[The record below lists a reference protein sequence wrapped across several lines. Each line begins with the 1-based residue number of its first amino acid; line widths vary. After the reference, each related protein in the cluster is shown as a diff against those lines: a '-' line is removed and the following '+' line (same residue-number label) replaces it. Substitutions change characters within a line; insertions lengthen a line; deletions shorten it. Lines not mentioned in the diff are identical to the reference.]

1 MHVVATAGHVDH
13 GKSALVRALTDM
25 DPDRWAEEK
34 RRGLTI
40 DLGFV
45 WTTLP
50 SGTDLAFVDVPGH
63 EKFLGNMLAGV
74 GPAPVVIF
82 VVAADEGWQEQST
95 DHRDAVRALDI
106 QHGLIALTRADR
118 ADATRRAEVAAQ
130 VRDELAGTALAD
142 APLVEVSAHTG
153 EGIAQ
158 MRQVLDEVLAKVPA
172 PDPQARVRVWIDRAF
187 SVKGAGTV
195 VTGTLVTGT
204 LRVGD
209 TLQLAS
215 PDGTRAVEVRGLHSE
230 NTAHQVVEPTSRV
243 AVNLRGISSDAIHRG
258 HSLLSPGS
266 WELVEQIDV
275 RRTFG
280 QDFYELPQNIVVHIG
295 TAGLEAHVRPLSADY
310 ARLSLAHPLPLQ
322 LLDRFVVRSSGGR
335 HVSAGV
341 QVIDVY
347 PPELNRRGAARRR
360 AEELA
365 LLADGNSAGRDSSDS
380 SPSDATTTADAR
392 PSRATSTPVP
402 SPSLFTDPTGYIQ
415 RIGYVPVAQ
424 LQRAGFAV
432 DDPAA
437 PPQGIIAF
445 RQWWIAARQI
455 TRWKNQ
461 LLVVLEKHAQDNP
474 LAAGM
479 PRKAAMDALDLQE
492 DALLGI
498 AVAAAKVEQPDG
510 VLRLPGHKV
519 ELGAAEASVAKLEA
533 WLADDPFAAPEA
545 DELQELRLG
554 AKQLA
559 AAEKAGRLLRL
570 GQGIVLLPGA
580 PQEAKKRIAQLE
592 QPFTLSAARKALS
605 TTRRVAIPLLKY
617 LDEQG
622 ITRRLDGGLRELR

>member
-95 DHRDAVRALDI
+95 DHRDALRALDI
-106 QHGLIALTRADR
+106 RHGLIALTRADR
-118 ADATRRAEVAAQ
+118 ADATRRAEVTAQ
-130 VRDELAGTALAD
+130 VRHELAGTALAD
-142 APLVEVSAHTG
+142 APLVEASAHTG

-158 MRQVLDEVLAKVPA
+158 MRQVLDEVLAQVPA

-195 VTGTLVTGT
+195 VTGTLAAGT

-209 TLQLAS
+209 KLELAS
-215 PDGTRAVEVRGLHSE
+215 PDGGRAVEVRGLHSE
-230 NTAHQVVEPTSRV
+230 NTAHQVLEPTSRV
-243 AVNLRGISSDAIHRG
+243 AVNLRGISADAIHRG
-258 HSLLSPGS
+258 HSLLSSGA

-310 ARLSLAHPLPLQ
+310 ARLSLAYPLPLQ
-322 LLDRFVVRSSGGR
+322 LLDRFVVRSPGGR

-360 AEELA
+360 AEELE
-365 LLADGNSAGRDSSDS
+365 LLADA
-380 SPSDATTTADAR
+380 SPS
-392 PSRATSTPVP
+392 ATSIPAASP
-402 SPSLFTDPTGYIQ
+402 SPFTDPTAYVQ
-415 RIGYVPVAQ
+415 RVGYVPVGK

-432 DDPAA
+432 GDPAA

-445 RQWWIAARQI
+445 RQWWIAAREI

-461 LLVVLEKHAQDNP
+461 LLVALGKHAQENP

-498 AVAAAKVEQPDG
+498 AVAAAKVEQVDG
-510 VLRLPGHKV
+510 VLRVPGHKV
-519 ELGAAEASVAKLEA
+519 DLGAAEASVAKLEA

-559 AAEKAGRLLRL
+559 AAENAGRLLRL
-570 GQGIVLLPGA
+570 GQGIIVLPSA

-605 TTRRVAIPLLKY
+605 TTRRVAIPLLEY

>member
-63 EKFLGNMLAGV
+63 EKFLGNMLAGL

-106 QHGLIALTRADR
+106 RHGLIALTRADR
-118 ADATRRAEVAAQ
+118 ADAARRAEVTAQ
-130 VRDELAGTALAD
+130 VRHELAGTALAD

-158 MRQVLDEVLAKVPA
+158 MRQVLDEVLAQVPA
-172 PDPQARVRVWIDRAF
+172 PDPQARLRVWIDRAF

-195 VTGTLVTGT
+195 VTGTLAAGT

-209 TLQLAS
+209 TVQLAS
-215 PDGTRAVEVRGLHSE
+215 TEGTRAVEVRGLHSE
-230 NTAHQVVEPTSRV
+230 NTAHQVLEPTSRV
-243 AVNLRGISSDAIHRG
+243 AVNLRGISADAIHRG
-258 HSLLSPGS
+258 HSLVSPGA

-310 ARLSLAHPLPLQ
+310 ARLNLAHPLPLQ
-322 LLDRFVVRSSGGR
+322 LLDRFVVRSPGGR

-360 AEELA
+360 AEELE
-365 LLADGNSAGRDSSDS
+365 LLADGNSAGLDRSDS
-380 SPSDATTTADAR
+380 SPSDATTTAAA
-392 PSRATSTPVP
+392 SA
-402 SPSLFTDPTGYIQ
+402 SPFTDPTGYIQ
-415 RIGYVPVAQ
+415 RVGYVPVGK

-432 DDPAA
+432 DDLAA

-461 LLVVLEKHAQDNP
+461 LLVALGKHAQDNP

-479 PRKAAMDALDLQE
+479 PRKAAMDALDLRE

-498 AVAAAKVEQPDG
+498 AVAAAKVEQADG
-510 VLRLPGHKV
+510 LLRLPGHKV
-519 ELGAAEASVAKLEA
+519 DLGEAEASVVKLES
-533 WLADDPFAAPEA
+533 WLADEPFAAPEA

-559 AAEKAGRLLRL
+559 AAENAGRLLRL
-570 GQGIVLLPGA
+570 SQGIVLLPSA
-580 PQEAKKRIAQLE
+580 VQEAKKRIAQLE

-605 TTRRVAIPLLKY
+605 TTRRVAIPLLEY

>member
-50 SGTDLAFVDVPGH
+50 SGADVAFVDVPGH

-82 VVAADEGWQEQST
+82 VVAADEGWQAQST
-95 DHRDAVRALDI
+95 DHRDALRALDI
-106 QHGLIALTRADR
+106 QHGLIAVTRADR
-118 ADATRRAEVAAQ
+118 AGAARRAEVTAQ
-130 VRDELAGTALAD
+130 VRHELAGTALAD

-158 MRQVLDEVLAKVPA
+158 MRQVLDQVLARVPA
-172 PDPQARVRVWIDRAF
+172 PDSQARVRVWIDRAF

-195 VTGTLVTGT
+195 VTGTLAAGT

-209 TLQLAS
+209 KLQLAS
-215 PDGTRAVEVRGLHSE
+215 PDGGRAVEVRGLHSE
-230 NTAHQVVEPTSRV
+230 NTAHQVLEPTSRV
-243 AVNLRGISSDAIHRG
+243 AVNLRGISADAIHRG
-258 HSLLSPGS
+258 HSLLSPGA

-280 QDFYELPQNIVVHIG
+280 QDFHELPQNIVVHIG

-310 ARLSLAHPLPLQ
+310 ARLSVDHPLPLQ
-322 LLDRFVVRSSGGR
+322 LLDRFVVRSPGGR

-347 PPELNRRGAARRR
+347 PPELARRGAARRR

-365 LLADGNSAGRDSSDS
+365 LLADA
-380 SPSDATTTADAR
+380 SPDAATTSPDAPTTAE
-392 PSRATSTPVP
+392 TSP
-402 SPSLFTDPTGYIQ
+402 FTDPTAYVQ
-415 RIGYVPVAQ
+415 RVGYVPVGK
-424 LQRAGFAV
+424 LQRAGFVV

-445 RQWWIAARQI
+445 REWWIAARQI

-461 LLVVLEKHAQDNP
+461 LLIALEKHAQDNP

-479 PRKAAMDALDLQE
+479 PRKAAMDALELQE

-498 AVAAAKVEQPDG
+498 AVAAAKVDQADG

-519 ELGAAEASVAKLEA
+519 DLGEAEASIAKLEA

-559 AAEKAGRLLRL
+559 AAENAGRLLRL
-570 GQGIVLLPGA
+570 SQGIIVLPSA
-580 PQEAKKRIAQLE
+580 PQQAKQRIAQLE
-592 QPFTLSAARKALS
+592 QPFTLSAARKALG
-605 TTRRVAIPLLKY
+605 TTRRVAIPLLEY

>member
-1 MHVVATAGHVDH
+1 MHVVATVGHVDH

-95 DHRDAVRALDI
+95 DHRDALRALDI
-106 QHGLIALTRADR
+106 RHGLIALTRADR
-118 ADATRRAEVAAQ
+118 ADANRRAEVTAQ
-130 VRDELAGTALAD
+130 IRHELAGTALAD

-158 MRQVLDEVLAKVPA
+158 MWQVLDEVLAQVPA
-172 PDPQARVRVWIDRAF
+172 PDSQARVRVWIDRAF

-195 VTGTLVTGT
+195 VTGTLAAGT

-209 TLQLAS
+209 KLQLAS

-230 NTAHQVVEPTSRV
+230 NTAHEVLEPTSRA
-243 AVNLRGISSDAIHRG
+243 AVNLRGISADAIHRG
-258 HSLLSPGS
+258 HSLLSS
-266 WELVEQIDV
+266 DAWELVEQIDV

-322 LLDRFVVRSSGGR
+322 LLDRFVVRSPGGR

-365 LLADGNSAGRDSSDS
+365 LLADV
-380 SPSDATTTADAR
+380 SPSDATTTAAA
-392 PSRATSTPVP
+392 SP
-402 SPSLFTDPTGYIQ
+402 SPFTDPTGYVQ
-415 RIGYVPVAQ
+415 RVGYVPVGK

-445 RQWWIAARQI
+445 RQWWIAAREI

-461 LLVVLEKHAQDNP
+461 LLVALDKHAQDNP

-498 AVAAAKVEQPDG
+498 AVAAAKVEQADG

-519 ELGAAEASVAKLEA
+519 DLGAAETSVAKLEA

-559 AAEKAGRLLRL
+559 AAENAGRLLRL

-580 PQEAKKRIAQLE
+580 PEEAKKRIAQLE

-605 TTRRVAIPLLKY
+605 TTRRVAIPLLEY

>member
-1 MHVVATAGHVDH
+1 MHVVSTAGHVDH

-63 EKFLGNMLAGV
+63 EKFLGNMLAGL

-106 QHGLIALTRADR
+106 RHGLIALTRADR
-118 ADATRRAEVAAQ
+118 ADATRRAEVTAQ
-130 VRDELAGTALAD
+130 VRHELAGTALAD

-158 MRQVLDEVLAKVPA
+158 MRQVLDEVLAQVPA
-172 PDPQARVRVWIDRAF
+172 PDPQARLRVWIDRAF

-195 VTGTLVTGT
+195 VTGTLATGT

-215 PDGTRAVEVRGLHSE
+215 PGGTRVVEVRGLHSE
-230 NTAHQVVEPTSRV
+230 NTAHQVLGPTSRV
-243 AVNLRGISSDAIHRG
+243 AVNLRGISADAIHRG
-258 HSLLSPGS
+258 HSLLSSGA

-322 LLDRFVVRSSGGR
+322 LLDRFVVRSPGGR

-341 QVIDVY
+341 QIIDVY

-365 LLADGNSAGRDSSDS
+365 LLADGNSAGRDRSDS
-380 SPSDATTTADAR
+380 SPSDATTTAAA
-392 PSRATSTPVP
+392 SA
-402 SPSLFTDPTGYIQ
+402 SPFTDPTGYIQ
-415 RIGYVPVAQ
+415 RVGYVPVVQ
-424 LQRAGFAV
+424 LQRAGFTV
-432 DDPAA
+432 GDPAA
-437 PPQGIIAF
+437 PPQGVIAF

-461 LLVVLEKHAQDNP
+461 LLVALGKHAQDNP

-479 PRKAAMDALDLQE
+479 PRKAAMDALDLRE

-498 AVAAAKVEQPDG
+498 AIAAAKVEPADG
-510 VLRLPGHKV
+510 LLRLPGHKV
-519 ELGAAEASVAKLEA
+519 DLGEAEASVVKLET

-559 AAEKAGRLLRL
+559 AAENAGRLLRL
-570 GQGIVLLPGA
+570 SQGIVLLPSA
-580 PQEAKKRIAQLE
+580 VQEAKKRIAQLE

-605 TTRRVAIPLLKY
+605 TTRRVAIPLLEY

>member
-50 SGTDLAFVDVPGH
+50 SGADVAFVDVPGH

-82 VVAADEGWQEQST
+82 VVAADEGWQAQST
-95 DHRDAVRALDI
+95 DHRDALRALDI
-106 QHGLIALTRADR
+106 QHGLIAVTRADR
-118 ADATRRAEVAAQ
+118 AGAARRAEVTAQ
-130 VRDELAGTALAD
+130 VRHELAGTALAD

-158 MRQVLDEVLAKVPA
+158 MRQLLDQVLARVPA

-195 VTGTLVTGT
+195 VTGTLAAGT

-209 TLQLAS
+209 ILQLAS

-230 NTAHQVVEPTSRV
+230 NTAHQVLEPTSRV
-243 AVNLRGISSDAIHRG
+243 AVNLRGISADAIHRG
-258 HSLLSPGS
+258 HSLLSPGA

-280 QDFYELPQNIVVHIG
+280 QDFHELPQNIVVHIG

-310 ARLSLAHPLPLQ
+310 ARLSVDHPLPLQ
-322 LLDRFVVRSSGGR
+322 LLDRFVVRSPGGR

-347 PPELNRRGAARRR
+347 PPELARRGAARRR

-365 LLADGNSAGRDSSDS
+365 LLADA
-380 SPSDATTTADAR
+380 SPDAA
-392 PSRATSTPVP
+392 PATSHANP
-402 SPSLFTDPTGYIQ
+402 SPFTDPTAYVQ
-415 RIGYVPVAQ
+415 RVGYVPVGK

-432 DDPAA
+432 DDPAV

-445 RQWWIAARQI
+445 REWWIAARQI

-461 LLVVLEKHAQDNP
+461 LLVALEKHAQDNP

-479 PRKAAMDALDLQE
+479 PRKAAMGALELQE

-498 AVAAAKVEQPDG
+498 AVAAAKVEQTDG

-519 ELGAAEASVAKLEA
+519 DLGEAESSVAKLEA

-559 AAEKAGRLLRL
+559 AAENAGRLLRL
-570 GQGIVLLPGA
+570 GQGIIVLPSA
-580 PQEAKKRIAQLE
+580 PQQAKQRIAQLE
-592 QPFTLSAARKALS
+592 QPFTLSAARKALG
-605 TTRRVAIPLLKY
+605 TTRRVAIPLLEY
-617 LDEQG
+617 LDERG

>member
-50 SGTDLAFVDVPGH
+50 SGADVAFVDVPGH

-82 VVAADEGWQEQST
+82 VVAADEGWQAQST
-95 DHRDAVRALDI
+95 DHRDALRALDI
-106 QHGLIALTRADR
+106 QHGLIAVTRADR
-118 ADATRRAEVAAQ
+118 AGAARRAEVTAQ
-130 VRDELAGTALAD
+130 VRHELAGTALAD

-158 MRQVLDEVLAKVPA
+158 MRQLLDQVLARVPA

-195 VTGTLVTGT
+195 VTGTLAAGT

-209 TLQLAS
+209 ILQLAS

-230 NTAHQVVEPTSRV
+230 NTAHQVLEPTSRV
-243 AVNLRGISSDAIHRG
+243 AVNLRGISADAIHRG
-258 HSLLSPGS
+258 HSLLSSGA

-280 QDFYELPQNIVVHIG
+280 QDFHELPQNIVVHIG
-295 TAGLEAHVRPLSADY
+295 TAGLEAHMRPLSADY

-322 LLDRFVVRSSGGR
+322 LLDRFVVRSPGGR

-365 LLADGNSAGRDSSDS
+365 LLADAN
-380 SPSDATTTADAR
+380 PSDATTTAAAS
-392 PSRATSTPVP
+392 PSHATSTPAASP
-402 SPSLFTDPTGYIQ
+402 SPFTDPTAYVQ
-415 RIGYVPVAQ
+415 RVGYVPVGK
-424 LQRAGFAV
+424 LQRAGFTV
-432 DDPAA
+432 DDPAV

-445 RQWWIAARQI
+445 RQWWIAAREI

-461 LLVVLEKHAQDNP
+461 LLVALGKHAQDNP

-479 PRKAAMDALDLQE
+479 PRKAAMDTLDLQE

-498 AVAAAKVEQPDG
+498 AVAAAKVEQADG

-519 ELGAAEASVAKLEA
+519 DLGAAEASVAKLEA

-559 AAEKAGRLLRL
+559 AAENAGRLLRL
-570 GQGIVLLPGA
+570 GQGIIVLPSA
-580 PQEAKKRIAQLE
+580 PQQAKQRIAQLE
-592 QPFTLSAARKALS
+592 QPFTLSAARKALG
-605 TTRRVAIPLLKY
+605 TTRRVAIPLLGY

>member
-95 DHRDAVRALDI
+95 DHRDALRALDI
-106 QHGLIALTRADR
+106 SHGLIALTRADR
-118 ADATRRAEVAAQ
+118 ADANRRAEVTAQ
-130 VRDELAGTALAD
+130 VRHELAGTALAD

-153 EGIAQ
+153 EGTAQ
-158 MRQVLDEVLAKVPA
+158 MRQVLDEVLGKVPA
-172 PDPQARVRVWIDRAF
+172 PDPQTRVRVWIDRAF

-195 VTGTLVTGT
+195 VTGTLAAGT

-209 TLQLAS
+209 TVQLAS
-215 PDGTRAVEVRGLHSE
+215 PDGTRVVEVRGLHSE
-230 NTAHQVVEPTSRV
+230 NTAHQVLEPTSRV
-243 AVNLRGISSDAIHRG
+243 AVNLRGISADAIHRG
-258 HSLLSPGS
+258 YSLLSSGA

-280 QDFYELPQNIVVHIG
+280 QDFHELPQNIVVHIG

-322 LLDRFVVRSSGGR
+322 LLDRFVVRSPGGR

-365 LLADGNSAGRDSSDS
+365 LLADGNSAGRDRNDR
-380 SPSDATTTADAR
+380 SPSDATTTAAASSSD
-392 PSRATSTPVP
+392 ATSTPAASA
-402 SPSLFTDPTGYIQ
+402 SPFTDPTAYVQ
-415 RIGYVPVAQ
+415 RVGYVPVAQ
-424 LQRAGFAV
+424 LQRAGFTV
-432 DDPAA
+432 GDPKT

-461 LLVVLEKHAQDNP
+461 LLVALGKHAQDNP

-479 PRKAAMDALDLQE
+479 PRKAAMDALDLRE

-498 AVAAAKVEQPDG
+498 AIAAAKVEQADG
-510 VLRLPGHKV
+510 LLRLPGHKV
-519 ELGAAEASVAKLEA
+519 DLGEAEASVVKLET
-533 WLADDPFAAPEA
+533 WLADEPFAAPEA

-570 GQGIVLLPGA
+570 GQGIVLLPSA
-580 PQEAKKRIAQLE
+580 PQQAKKRIAQLE

-605 TTRRVAIPLLKY
+605 TTRRVAIPLLEY

>member
-95 DHRDAVRALDI
+95 DHRDALRALDI
-106 QHGLIALTRADR
+106 RHGLIALTRADR
-118 ADATRRAEVAAQ
+118 ADATRRAEVTAQ
-130 VRDELAGTALAD
+130 VRHELAGTALAD

-158 MRQVLDEVLAKVPA
+158 MRQVLDEVLAQVPA

-195 VTGTLVTGT
+195 VTGTLAAGT

-230 NTAHQVVEPTSRV
+230 NTAHQVLEPTSRV
-243 AVNLRGISSDAIHRG
+243 AVNLRGISADAIHRG
-258 HSLLSPGS
+258 HSLLSLGA

-310 ARLSLAHPLPLQ
+310 ARLSLAYPLPLQ
-322 LLDRFVVRSSGGR
+322 LLDRFVVRSPGGR

-365 LLADGNSAGRDSSDS
+365 LLADA
-380 SPSDATTTADAR
+380 SPSDAT
-392 PSRATSTPVP
+392 STPAP
-402 SPSLFTDPTGYIQ
+402 SPSPFTDPTAYVQ
-415 RIGYVPVAQ
+415 RVGYVPVGK

-461 LLVVLEKHAQDNP
+461 LLVALGKHAQDNP

-498 AVAAAKVEQPDG
+498 AVAAAKVEQVDG
-510 VLRLPGHKV
+510 VLRVPGHKV
-519 ELGAAEASVAKLEA
+519 DLGAAEASVAKLEA

-559 AAEKAGRLLRL
+559 AAENAGRLLRL

-605 TTRRVAIPLLKY
+605 TTRRVAIPLLEY

>member
-106 QHGLIALTRADR
+106 RHGLIALTRADR
-118 ADATRRAEVAAQ
+118 ADATRRAEVTAQ
-130 VRDELAGTALAD
+130 VRHGLAGTALAD

-158 MRQVLDEVLAKVPA
+158 MRQVLDEVLAQVPA

-195 VTGTLVTGT
+195 VTGTLAAGT

-209 TLQLAS
+209 ILQLAS
-215 PDGTRAVEVRGLHSE
+215 LDGTRVVEVRGLHSE
-230 NTAHQVVEPTSRV
+230 NTAHQVLEPTSRV
-243 AVNLRGISSDAIHRG
+243 AVNLRGISADAIHRG
-258 HSLLSPGS
+258 HSLLSSGA

-280 QDFYELPQNIVVHIG
+280 QDFHELPQNIVVHIG
-295 TAGLEAHVRPLSADY
+295 TAGLEAHVRPLSGDY

-322 LLDRFVVRSSGGR
+322 LLDRFVVRSPGGR

-341 QVIDVY
+341 QIIDVY

-360 AEELA
+360 AEELE
-365 LLADGNSAGRDSSDS
+365 LLADA
-380 SPSDATTTADAR
+380 SPS
-392 PSRATSTPVP
+392 ATSTPAASP
-402 SPSLFTDPTGYIQ
+402 SPFTDPTAYVQ
-415 RIGYVPVAQ
+415 RVGYVPVGK

-432 DDPAA
+432 GDPAA

-445 RQWWIAARQI
+445 RQWWIAAREI

-461 LLVVLEKHAQDNP
+461 LLVALGKHAQDNP

-479 PRKAAMDALDLQE
+479 PRKAAMDALDVQE

-498 AVAAAKVEQPDG
+498 AVAATKVEQVDG

-519 ELGAAEASVAKLEA
+519 DLGAAEASVAKLEA

-559 AAEKAGRLLRL
+559 AAENAGRLLRL

-605 TTRRVAIPLLKY
+605 TTRRVAIPLLEY

>member
-50 SGTDLAFVDVPGH
+50 SGADVAFVDVPGH

-118 ADATRRAEVAAQ
+118 ADTTRRAEVTAQ
-130 VRDELAGTALAD
+130 IRHELAGTALAD

-158 MRQVLDEVLAKVPA
+158 MRQVLDEVLGKVPA

-195 VTGTLVTGT
+195 VTGTLAAGT

-209 TLQLAS
+209 TVQLAS
-215 PDGTRAVEVRGLHSE
+215 PDGTRVVEVRGLHSE
-230 NTAHQVVEPTSRV
+230 NTAHQVLEPTSRV
-243 AVNLRGISSDAIHRG
+243 AVNLRGISADAIHRG
-258 HSLLSPGS
+258 HSLLSSGA

-310 ARLSLAHPLPLQ
+310 ARLSLAYPLPLQ
-322 LLDRFVVRSSGGR
+322 LLDRFVVRSPGGR

-360 AEELA
+360 AEELE
-365 LLADGNSAGRDSSDS
+365 LLADGNSAGRDRNDR
-380 SPSDATTTADAR
+380 SPSDATTTAA
-392 PSRATSTPVP
+392 ASTPAASP
-402 SPSLFTDPTGYIQ
+402 SPFTDPTGYIQ
-415 RIGYVPVAQ
+415 RVGYVPVDK

-432 DDPAA
+432 GDPAA

-445 RQWWIAARQI
+445 RQWWIAAREI

-461 LLVVLEKHAQDNP
+461 LLVALEKHAQDNP

-479 PRKAAMDALDLQE
+479 PRKAAMDALELQE
-492 DALLGI
+492 DPLLGI
-498 AVAAAKVEQPDG
+498 AVAAAKVEQADG
-510 VLRLPGHKV
+510 VVRLPGHKV
-519 ELGAAEASVAKLEA
+519 DLGEAEASVAKLEA

-559 AAEKAGRLLRL
+559 AAENAGRLLRL
-570 GQGIVLLPGA
+570 GQGIIVLPSA
-580 PQEAKKRIAQLE
+580 PQQAKQRIAQLE
-592 QPFTLSAARKALS
+592 QPFTLSAARKALG
-605 TTRRVAIPLLKY
+605 TTRRVAIPLLEY

>member
-95 DHRDAVRALDI
+95 DHRDALRALDI
-106 QHGLIALTRADR
+106 RHGLIALTRADR
-118 ADATRRAEVAAQ
+118 ADATRRAEVTAQ
-130 VRDELAGTALAD
+130 VRHELAGTALAD

-172 PDPQARVRVWIDRAF
+172 PDPQARLRVWIDRAF

-195 VTGTLVTGT
+195 VTGTLAAGT

-209 TLQLAS
+209 TLQLAH
-215 PDGTRAVEVRGLHSE
+215 PGGVRAVEVRGLHSE
-230 NTAHQVVEPTSRV
+230 NTAHQVLEPTSRV
-243 AVNLRGISSDAIHRG
+243 AVNLRGISADAIHRG
-258 HSLLSPGS
+258 HSLVSPGA

-280 QDFYELPQNIVVHIG
+280 QDFHELPQNIVVHIG
-295 TAGLEAHVRPLSADY
+295 TAGLETHVRPLSANY
-310 ARLSLAHPLPLQ
+310 ARLNLAHPLPLQ
-322 LLDRFVVRSSGGR
+322 LLDRFVVRSPGGR

-360 AEELA
+360 AEELE

-380 SPSDATTTADAR
+380 SPSDATTTAAA
-392 PSRATSTPVP
+392 SA
-402 SPSLFTDPTGYIQ
+402 SPFTDPTGYIQ
-415 RIGYVPVAQ
+415 RVGYVPVAQ
-424 LQRAGFAV
+424 LQRAGFTV
-432 DDPAA
+432 GDPKT

-461 LLVVLEKHAQDNP
+461 LLVALGKHAQDNP

-479 PRKAAMDALDLQE
+479 PRKAAMDALDVQE

-498 AVAAAKVEQPDG
+498 AIAAAKVEPADG
-510 VLRLPGHKV
+510 QLRLPGHRV
-519 ELGAAEASVAKLEA
+519 DLGEAEASVVKLET
-533 WLADDPFAAPEA
+533 WLADDPFAAPEV

-559 AAEKAGRLLRL
+559 AAENAGRLLRL
-570 GQGIVLLPGA
+570 SHGIVLLPSA
-580 PQEAKKRIAQLE
+580 VQEAKKRIAQLE
-592 QPFTLSAARKALS
+592 QPFTLSAARKALN
-605 TTRRVAIPLLKY
+605 TTRRVAIPLLEY

>member
-50 SGTDLAFVDVPGH
+50 SGADVAFVDVPGH

-82 VVAADEGWQEQST
+82 VVAADEGWQAQST
-95 DHRDAVRALDI
+95 DHRDALRALDI
-106 QHGLIALTRADR
+106 QYGLIAVTRADR
-118 ADATRRAEVAAQ
+118 AGAARRAEVTAQ
-130 VRDELAGTALAD
+130 VRHELAGTALAD

-158 MRQVLDEVLAKVPA
+158 MRQVLDQVLARVPA

-187 SVKGAGTV
+187 SVKGVGTV
-195 VTGTLVTGT
+195 VTGTLAAGT

-209 TLQLAS
+209 KLQLAS
-215 PDGTRAVEVRGLHSE
+215 PEGTREVEVRGLHSE
-230 NTAHQVVEPTSRV
+230 NTAHQVLEPTSRV
-243 AVNLRGISSDAIHRG
+243 AVNLRGISADAIHRG
-258 HSLLSPGS
+258 HSLLSPGA

-280 QDFYELPQNIVVHIG
+280 QDFHELPQNIVVHIG

-310 ARLSLAHPLPLQ
+310 ARLSVDHPLPLQ
-322 LLDRFVVRSSGGR
+322 LLDRFVVRSPGGR

-347 PPELNRRGAARRR
+347 PPELARRGAARRR

-365 LLADGNSAGRDSSDS
+365 LLADA
-380 SPSDATTTADAR
+380 SPDAATTSPDAPATAE
-392 PSRATSTPVP
+392 TSP
-402 SPSLFTDPTGYIQ
+402 FTDPTAYVQ
-415 RIGYVPVAQ
+415 RVGYVPVGK

-432 DDPAA
+432 DDLAA
-437 PPQGIIAF
+437 PPQDIIAF
-445 RQWWIAARQI
+445 REWWIAARQI

-461 LLVVLEKHAQDNP
+461 LLVALEKHAQDNP

-479 PRKAAMDALDLQE
+479 PRKAAMDVLELQE

-498 AVAAAKVEQPDG
+498 AVAAAKVEQTDG

-519 ELGAAEASVAKLEA
+519 DLGEAESSVAKLEA

-559 AAEKAGRLLRL
+559 AAENAGRLLRL
-570 GQGIVLLPGA
+570 GQGIIVLPSA
-580 PQEAKKRIAQLE
+580 PQQAKQRIAQLE
-592 QPFTLSAARKALS
+592 QPFTLSAARKALG
-605 TTRRVAIPLLKY
+605 TTRRVAIPLLEY

-622 ITRRLDGGLRELR
+622 ITRRLDWGLRELR